1 MIHGL
6 ENVSIICIWCACRD
20 CSKGAS
26 YFYSHLPN
34 SVVSLSGILSLI
46 GCTFSRS
53 GGTHEAREEGGDISN
68 FRGLFCTSL
77 PSSDAPLGIL
87 QGWARV
93 ASPQDALLHNEA
105 LQRGSRPR
113 CAPFSHDAAAGH
125 GRCQGHGCL
134 SLQGSQALPQGQHL
148 LGLSVV
154 SHWVKGGLKLT
165 DQRVWLI
172 NENPETSE

>member
-53 GGTHEAREEGGDISN
+53 GGTHEVREEGGDISN

-77 PSSDAPLGIL
+77 PSSDAPLRHPPGL
-87 QGWARV
+87 SQGRLPPGCPPA
-93 ASPQDALLHNEA
+93 
-105 LQRGSRPR
+105 QRGSPAGLAAPVRPLLAWR
-113 CAPFSHDAAAGH
+113 CCWARPMPG
-125 GRCQGHGCL
+125 
-134 SLQGSQALPQGQHL
+134 PW
-148 LGLSVV
+148 LSVPAGV
-154 SHWVKGGLKLT
+154 SGPASGPALT
-165 DQRVWLI
+165 GAVSRFPLSERKTKTYRSASLI
-172 NENPETSE
+172 D